1 MVAFGKHPGWD
12 DHIPDIG
19 QMSPRLIE
27 VKRVLYVEGI
37 GGSIDSG
44 TWEKLEEDQR
54 LDGFNHL
61 FLWRYADEVVAGR
74 IWSSSDGKGRKR
86 YPMIVC
92 AQCRGLPVSWII
104 SELLPRFEA
113 IEQQC
118 VATTL
123 SSDVMSVI
131 ESSQAELQQLVQQA
145 NTDTDPDVEPHETL
159 AWLADRPEMGDGHQG
174 LFRLLYQVNP
184 DAINTSGGKSKTSNH
199 AKHVRVPVCEGSSTQ
214 IMLRWTRFMTGW
226 VNDDVP
232 FLMVLPL
239 GQPWVDLLIGDQ
251 IGPRVFAIRVMPNNL
266 PFTTEIPYNLDE
278 AFVNKAQLLIAQ
290 SRGTDAAD
298 LPELAPSPKPPA
310 PLPPQPP
317 PLPQEVFRDEPVE
330 PIEEKPVVKR
340 SRLPKMVFIFIVLVA
355 AVLVG
360 LFFLNESELLDEKYK
375 IDTGVWI
382 DWLKEQL
389 YWLKKHFY

>member
-92 AQCRGLPVSWII
+92 AQCQGLPMPWIVN
-104 SELLPRFEA
+104 ELLPRFEA
-113 IEQQC
+113 IEQRC
-118 VATTL
+118 VATT
-123 SSDVMSVI
+123 SSADVISVI
-131 ESSQAELQQLVQQA
+131 ESSQAELQQLIQQA
-145 NTDTDPDVEPHETL
+145 NADTDLEVEPQETL
-159 AWLADRPEMGDGHQG
+159 AWLADRPEMGADHEG

-184 DAINTSGGKSKTSNH
+184 DAMNNSGRKSKTSNH
-199 AKHVRVPVCEGSSTQ
+199 AKHVRVPACEGSSTEV
-214 IMLRWTRFMTGW
+214 MLRWTRFMTGW

-232 FLMVLPL
+232 FLMV
-239 GQPWVDLLIGDQ
+239 
-251 IGPRVFAIRVMPNNL
+251 FAVGSAVGR
-266 PFTTEIPYNLDE
+266 F
-278 AFVNKAQLLIAQ
+278 
-290 SRGTDAAD
+290 AD
-298 LPELAPSPKPPA
+298 
-310 PLPPQPP
+310 
-317 PLPQEVFRDEPVE
+317 R
-330 PIEEKPVVKR
+330 
-340 SRLPKMVFIFIVLVA
+340 
-355 AVLVG
+355 
-360 LFFLNESELLDEKYK
+360 
-375 IDTGVWI
+375 
-382 DWLKEQL
+382 
-389 YWLKKHFY
+389 